1 MLSKAVLLHFQS
13 LPYKLKMTIKDFQCE
28 VLHVCHWRV
37 EKPVV
42 FLAYLFVLHVVV
54 PSSTPQ
60 LEQRRHVVLFFK
72 N

>member
-13 LPYKLKMTIKDFQCE
+13 LPYKLKMTKDFQCE
-28 VLHVCHWRV
+28 ILHVCHWRV

-42 FLAYLFVLHVVV
+42 LLAYLFVRHVVV

-60 LEQRRHVVLFFK
+60 LEQRHHVVLFF
-72 N
+72 